1 MLQSLE
7 DSYTA
12 MRKRKENANPQGIS
26 NCLSQYLEEIILTIS
41 IAELLAKVFNQEEII
56 MISGKSQLNSK
67 PFQLVYLRFAAQ
79 VPKLKKSVDFACR
92 SLMRVKSCSARTL
105 CRSVRSSLSVI
116 SLKLE
121 SPIRVFCGMYYRS
134 FTTSVDFNV
143 DKYCLCG

>member
-1 MLQSLE
+1 MIRGLRQKTKTAKARDVRTGGLRVLQSLE

-12 MRKRKENANPQGIS
+12 MRRRKENANPQGIS

-79 VPKLKKSVDFACR
+79 V
-92 SLMRVKSCSARTL
+92 T
-105 CRSVRSSLSVI
+105 
-116 SLKLE
+116 
-121 SPIRVFCGMYYRS
+121 
-134 FTTSVDFNV
+134 
-143 DKYCLCG
+143 